1 MFENK
6 PSYLP
11 KDTAIYANK
20 LYVSYR
26 RVYSRKT
33 RGALLLDVLVGI
45 FMLLIATLGFL
56 SLFPVVKRSQV
67 ASQQESVAVQI
78 ANRMLEHLQMLR
90 AQDVNISAL
99 SQLNLIDS
107 GQTGNV
113 LSFTHV
119 PLDEASK
126 YSPAQALKNG
136 QGQMTITSLT
146 SGSMKIDLVV
156 SYKSPWGT
164 TKQITTG
171 TIIGGYR

>member
-1 MFENK
+1 
-6 PSYLP
+6 
-11 KDTAIYANK
+11 
-20 LYVSYR
+20 
-26 RVYSRKT
+26 
-33 RGALLLDVLVGI
+33 
-45 FMLLIATLGFL
+45 MLLIATLGFL

-90 AQDVNISAL
+90 AQDINITAL

-107 GQTGNV
+107 GQSGSV

-126 YSPAQALKNG
+126 YSPAQALRHG
-136 QGQMTITSLT
+136 QGQMTITELE
-146 SGSMKIDLVV
+146 SGTIKIDLVV
-156 SYKSPWGT
+156 SYQTSWGT
-164 TKQITTG
+164 TRQVTTG

>member
-1 MFENK
+1 
-6 PSYLP
+6 
-11 KDTAIYANK
+11 
-20 LYVSYR
+20 
-26 RVYSRKT
+26 
-33 RGALLLDVLVGI
+33 
-45 FMLLIATLGFL
+45 MLLIATLGFL

-90 AQDVNISAL
+90 AQDVNITAL

-107 GQTGNV
+107 GQSGNI

-136 QGQMTITSLT
+136 QGQMTLTNLT
-146 SGSMKIDLVV
+146 SGSIKIDLVV

-164 TKQITTG
+164 TKQVSTG
-171 TIIGGYR
+171 TIIGGHR